1 MTPRRGAAEDAI
13 GEPERRAGREPEG
26 PSRIPARSVWFSK
39 VIPAVLIGL
48 GILMVLLIALAAGIL
63 IGIVPYR

>member
-1 MTPRRGAAEDAI
+1 
-13 GEPERRAGREPEG
+13 
-26 PSRIPARSVWFSK
+26 VWFSK